1 MDIFIFVF
9 RNFIWPPLL
18 TCIVEIPI
26 IYFGLKLK
34 SIPMTA
40 AVNVLTNLLFSSVF
54 VFLEFKFPAA
64 LWWYTAAAEIFV
76 IPISEA
82 LLYNMVVERPAKCF
96 IFSYIANGC
105 SFGIGLISVVIK
117 SMF

>member
-1 MDIFIFVF
+1 MFVF

-34 SIPMTA
+34 NIPMIA
-40 AVNVLTNLLFSSVF
+40 AVNVLTNVLFSSIF
-54 VFLEFKFPAA
+54 VFLEFKALPF
-64 LWWYTAAAEIFV
+64 LWWYTALMEIFV

-82 LLYNMVVERPAKCF
+82 LLYNMIVERRGKCF
-96 IFSYIANGC
+96 VLSYIANAC
-105 SFGIGLISVVIK
+105 SFGVGMIPVIVK
-117 SMF
+117 ICLKI